1 MDLNWLTDWLT
12 LERLA
17 ELISDYRNL
26 GPIPGFFLPF
36 FEAFLPFLPL
46 FVFVTAN
53 ANAFGLWLGF
63 LLSWTGAVTGAMVV
77 FYLSRMYGKKKAL
90 SFVHKHPSVQKAMLW
105 INRHGFGPLFILLSF
120 PFTPSALVNIVCGL
134 SDISPKQYLLAVA
147 GGKLVMIFTISY
159 IGHDI
164 MSLIREPV
172 KSIIVGIIIFLL
184 WLVGKQV
191 EARLKR
197 IEQKEHS

>member
-1 MDLNWLTDWLT
+1 MDFNWLMEWLT
-12 LERLA
+12 LEHLE

-26 GPIPGFFLPF
+26 GPIPGLLLPF
-36 FEAFLPFLPL
+36 IEAFLPFLPL

-53 ANAFGLWLGF
+53 ANAFGLWPGF

-77 FYLSRMYGKKKAL
+77 FYLSRLYGKKKAL
-90 SFVHKHPSVQKAMLW
+90 SFVHRHPAVQKAMLW
-105 INRHGFGPLFILLSF
+105 INRHGFGPLFILLCF
-120 PFTPSALVNIVCGL
+120 PFTPSAVVNIVCGL
-134 SDISPKQYLLAVA
+134 SDISPKQYLLAVF

-164 MSLIREPV
+164 MSLIHQPV
-172 KSIIVGIIIFLL
+172 KSIIVGIVIFLL

-191 EARLKR
+191 EIRLKR
-197 IEQKEHS
+197 VEQKERS